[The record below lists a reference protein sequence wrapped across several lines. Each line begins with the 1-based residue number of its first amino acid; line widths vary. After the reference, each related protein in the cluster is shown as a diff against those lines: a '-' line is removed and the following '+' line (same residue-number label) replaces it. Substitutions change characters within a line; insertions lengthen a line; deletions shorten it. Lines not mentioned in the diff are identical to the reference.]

1 MEGGWQNV
9 KRKICKLC
17 HNNLRDISSYSST
30 VICSQQD
37 RPKTTDAHAY
47 ASTYTLISKP
57 GVRSLPD
64 GTLFL
69 TNWRIIPILFNY
81 PKIFCTDIS
90 NCNMC

>member
-1 MEGGWQNV
+1 MSKEKSANFVIITSG
-9 KRKICKLC
+9 IFPF
-17 HNNLRDISSYSST
+17 YSST
-30 VICSQQD
+30 VICSQGD